1 MRLLLDESVPRR
13 FRRSLPGHVVR
24 TVVDMGWAG
33 VKNGKLL
40 ALAANEFDAFLTVDK
55 NLPYQQNPVT
65 LPIAVIVLDAVSNE
79 LPALLPL
86 VPALE
91 LALLSLVPKTY
102 SHVTNKT

>member
-1 MRLLLDESVPRR
+1 MRLLLNESVPRR
-13 FRRSLPGHVVR
+13 FRLSLPNHEVR

-55 NLPYQQNPVT
+55 NLPYQQNLIT

-91 LALLSLVPKTY
+91 RELSSLKPRTY
-102 SHVTNKT
+102 IRVASEA